1 MSREFWPYEIW
12 GHSWFYKLCRTCQGG
27 TRVLLTPRAWTPRAH
42 TSTSLCY
49 SSVHSPN
56 NGTGHSHKSQSWPK
70 PGHHLTNETIHYCS
84 QVYCRCFLYR
94 CIRRAFLLAQNVEQ
108 WGQWSPGMLRCIAS
122 MWDTRLSFLLYSW
135 PHSVHFQKDSPF
147 MSVSWYIIPA
157 ITSKRDKNLFHDNFL
172 SWWYLD
178 TWV

>member
-1 MSREFWPYEIW
+1 MRSEGILGSTNFAARVKGAHVSFWHHVFRLHVLIHRPLCVTQVSTVQTMELAILISLNLGPNLVITW
-12 GHSWFYKLCRTCQGG
+12 QMKLF
-27 TRVLLTPRAWTPRAH
+27 
-42 TSTSLCY
+42 
-49 SSVHSPN
+49 
-56 NGTGHSHKSQSWPK
+56 
-70 PGHHLTNETIHYCS
+70 HYCS

-157 ITSKRDKNLFHDNFL
+157 ITSKRDKNLFQDNFL